1 MRQAS
6 KGLAAGL
13 VGFALFAVSAL
24 DAWAGPSS
32 EFTLTGNIADPGTY
46 TAATLAALPQS
57 NVSATYTA
65 AGTPVTDSY
74 TGVSL
79 WNLLTAAGGVV
90 TNPAVKNDLLRNVVV
105 ATGTDGYTAVYAL
118 GEIAPNFGNRPYTI
132 ATGDTGGQLGPSG
145 PDGFARVVAPGD
157 VAGGRYVS
165 NLSSLTV
172 IKAPAVTVPA
182 GGGASS
188 RLTLSGNVAT
198 TRSYELSDLQALTPT
213 TETATYTASGTQVTD
228 TYTGVSLWALL
239 NADGLLTNPAIK
251 NDILRDF
258 VVATGSDG
266 YQTVISL
273 GEIDPAFGDQ
283 QDLVAYADTGG
294 QLGADGADGVA
305 RLVVPGDTAGGRYV
319 SNLVSL
325 EVIDATAIPEPT
337 TWMLLAAVLACLCLT
352 RRTCHRAS

>member
-13 VGFALFAVSAL
+13 VGFALFAAGPVR
-24 DAWAGPSS
+24 AWAGPSS
-32 EFTLTGNIADPGTY
+32 QFTLTGNIADPGTY

-57 NVSATYTA
+57 GVSATYTA
-65 AGTPVTDSY
+65 GGTPVTDSY

-79 WNLLTAAGGVV
+79 WNLLMAAGGVV

-118 GEIAPNFGNRPYTI
+118 GEIAPTFGNRPYMI

-145 PDGFARVVAPGD
+145 PDGFARVVVPGD

-165 NLSSLTV
+165 NLSGLTV
-172 IKAPAVTVPA
+172 IKAPTVAVPP
-182 GGGASS
+182 GGGVSS
-188 RLTLSGNVAT
+188 HLTLSGNVAS
-198 TRSYELSDLQALTPT
+198 TRSYGLSDLQALTPT
-213 TETATYTASGTQVTD
+213 TETATYTAGGTPVTD
-228 TYTGVSLWALL
+228 TYTGVSLWTLL

-283 QDLVAYADTGG
+283 PDLVAYADTGG
-294 QLGADGADGVA
+294 QLGVGGADGFA

-319 SNLVSL
+319 SNLVGL
-325 EVIDATAIPEPT
+325 EVIDATAIPEPAT
-337 TWMLLAAVLACLCLT
+337 LILLAAGLAAL
-352 RRTCHRAS
+352 RVARRASRTLG